1 VSRSDETETA
11 ETLDGEALREEGSAR
26 KGLSKPALALLVL
39 AVVVTLDLATKWW
52 IVNNMSYHWWIVN
65 NMSYHETIP
74 VIGDVVR
81 LTYTHNP
88 GAAFGINIGEHSRIF
103 FLVLSIVALGVL
115 AAIYRSTPATDR
127 LRLLAVALVGS
138 GAIGNIVD
146 RLRYE
151 RGVVDFLDVGIGS
164 HRWWVFN
171 VADSAVTVGA
181 ILLLV
186 SFLLEEGRE
195 RSAARHAPEGASVG
209 ES

>member
-11 ETLDGEALREEGSAR
+11 VNEDVLSEEGPAR
-26 KGLSKPALALLVL
+26 RGLSKPALALLVL
-39 AVVVTLDLATKWW
+39 AVVVTLDLATK
-52 IVNNMSYHWWIVN
+52 WWIVN

-151 RGVVDFLDVGIGS
+151 SAFSPRSTDQLPRPTVSGFS
-164 HRWWVFN
+164 RWR
-171 VADSAVTVGA
+171 S
-181 ILLLV
+181 
-186 SFLLEEGRE
+186 SGRE
-195 RSAARHAPEGASVG
+195 RSGTSSIACATSRAWSTSWTWASGAIAGGCSTWPTPP
-209 ES
+209 

>member
-11 ETLDGEALREEGSAR
+11 DALSVEGSVH
-26 KGLSKPALALLVL
+26 KGLSKTALALLVL
-39 AVVVTLDLATKWW
+39 VVVVTLDLATKWW
-52 IVNNMSYHWWIVN
+52 IVNNMG
-65 NMSYHETIP
+65 YHETIS

-103 FLVLSIVALGVL
+103 FLVLSLIALGVL
-115 AAIYRSTPATDR
+115 VAIYRSTPATDR

-138 GAIGNIVD
+138 GAVGNIID

-186 SFLLEEGRE
+186 SFLLEEAHE

>member
-1 VSRSDETETA
+1 MSRSDETGTA
-11 ETLDGEALREEGSAR
+11 EAPNTEALNEEGSAR

-52 IVNNMSYHWWIVN
+52 IVNNMG
-65 NMSYHETIP
+65 YHETIS
-74 VIGDVVR
+74 VIGNVVR

-103 FLVLSIVALGVL
+103 FLMLSIVALGVL

-138 GAIGNIVD
+138 GAIGNIID

-151 RGVVDFLDVGIGS
+151 RGVVDFLDVGLGS

-195 RSAARHAPEGASVG
+195 RSSARRGPEGASVG

>member
-1 VSRSDETETA
+1 MSRSDETETA

-52 IVNNMSYHWWIVN
+52 IVNNMSYH
-65 NMSYHETIP
+65 ETISL
-74 VIGDVVR
+74 IGDVVR

-88 GAAFGINIGEHSRIF
+88 GAAFGINIGEH
-103 FLVLSIVALGVL
+103 L

-146 RLRYE
+146 RVRYE

-181 ILLLV
+181 ILLT
-186 SFLLEEGRE
+186 
-195 RSAARHAPEGASVG
+195 PP
-209 ES
+209 

>member
-1 VSRSDETETA
+1 VSRSDETGTA
-11 ETLDGEALREEGSAR
+11 EAPNTEALNEEGSAR

-52 IVNNMSYHWWIVN
+52 IVNNMG
-65 NMSYHETIP
+65 YHETIS
-74 VIGDVVR
+74 VIGNVVR

-103 FLVLSIVALGVL
+103 FLMLSIVALGVL
-115 AAIYRSTPATDR
+115 AAIYRSTPAADR

-138 GAIGNIVD
+138 GAIGNIID

-151 RGVVDFLDVGIGS
+151 RGVVDFLDVGLGS

-195 RSAARHAPEGASVG
+195 RSSARRAPEGASVG

>member
-11 ETLDGEALREEGSAR
+11 VNEDALSEEGPASR
-26 KGLSKPALALLVL
+26 GLSKSALALLVL
-39 AVVVTLDLATKWW
+39 AVVVTLDVATK
-52 IVNNMSYHWWIVN
+52 WWIVN

-74 VIGDVVR
+74 VIGDLVR

-138 GAIGNIVD
+138 GAIGNIID

-195 RSAARHAPEGASVG
+195 RSSARHTPEGASVG

>member
-1 VSRSDETETA
+1 MSQSDETETA
-11 ETLDGEALREEGSAR
+11 EAPNTEALNEYGSAR
-26 KGLSKPALALLVL
+26 KGFSKPALALLVL

-52 IVNNMSYHWWIVN
+52 IVNNMG
-65 NMSYHETIP
+65 YHETIS
-74 VIGDVVR
+74 VIGNVVR

-103 FLVLSIVALGVL
+103 FLTLSIVALGVL

-138 GAIGNIVD
+138 GAIGNIID

-151 RGVVDFLDVGIGS
+151 RGVVDFLDVGLGS

-195 RSAARHAPEGASVG
+195 RSSARRAHEGASVG

>member
-1 VSRSDETETA
+1 MSRADETATA
-11 ETLDGEALREEGSAR
+11 EALTKEGSAR
-26 KGLSKPALALLVL
+26 KGISKPALALLVL
-39 AVVVTLDLATKWW
+39 LVVVTLDLATKWW
-52 IVNNMSYHWWIVN
+52 VVNNMG
-65 NMSYHETIP
+65 YHETIS

-127 LRLLAVALVGS
+127 LRLVAVALVGS
-138 GAIGNIVD
+138 GAVGNIID

-151 RGVVDFLDVGIGS
+151 RGVVDFVDIGIGS

-186 SFLLEEGRE
+186 SFLLEEARE
-195 RSAARHAPEGASVG
+195 RSSQRSAPEGASVG

>member
-11 ETLDGEALREEGSAR
+11 VNEDALSEEGPAR
-26 KGLSKPALALLVL
+26 RGLSKPALALLVL
-39 AVVVTLDLATKWW
+39 AVVVTLDVATK
-52 IVNNMSYHWWIVN
+52 WWIVN

-103 FLVLSIVALGVL
+103 FLALSIVALGVL
-115 AAIYRSTPATDR
+115 VAIYRSTPATDR

-138 GAIGNIVD
+138 GAIGNIID

>member
-11 ETLDGEALREEGSAR
+11 VNEDALSEEGPAR
-26 KGLSKPALALLVL
+26 RGLGKPALALLVL
-39 AVVVTLDLATKWW
+39 AVVVTLDVATKWW
-52 IVNNMSYHWWIVN
+52 IVNNMSYH
-65 NMSYHETIP
+65 ETIS

-115 AAIYRSTPATDR
+115 AGIYRSTPATDR

-138 GAIGNIVD
+138 GAVGNIID

-171 VADSAVTVGA
+171 VADAAISVGA
-181 ILLLV
+181 VLLFFDQFVL
-186 SFLLEEGRE
+186 SGRKPSGKPD
-195 RSAARHAPEGASVG
+195 RPSKT
-209 ES
+209 

>member
-1 VSRSDETETA
+1 MSRSDETETA
-11 ETLDGEALREEGSAR
+11 VNEDALSEEGPAR
-26 KGLSKPALALLVL
+26 WGLSKPALALLVL
-39 AVVVTLDLATKWW
+39 AVVVTLDVATK
-52 IVNNMSYHWWIVN
+52 WWIVN

-103 FLVLSIVALGVL
+103 FLALSIVALGVL
-115 AAIYRSTPATDR
+115 VAIYRSTPATDR

-138 GAIGNIVD
+138 GAIGNIID

-195 RSAARHAPEGASVG
+195 RSSARHAPEGASVG

>member
-1 VSRSDETETA
+1 MSRSDETETA
-11 ETLDGEALREEGSAR
+11 VNEDVLSEGGVAR
-26 KGLSKPALALLVL
+26 KGLGKTALALLVL

-52 IVNNMSYHWWIVN
+52 IVNNMSYH
-65 NMSYHETIP
+65 ETIS
-74 VIGDVVR
+74 VIGDFVR

-115 AAIYRSTPATDR
+115 IAIYRSTPATDR
-127 LRLLAVALVGS
+127 LRLVAVALVGS
-138 GAIGNIVD
+138 GAIGNIID

>member
-1 VSRSDETETA
+1 MSRSDETETA
-11 ETLDGEALREEGSAR
+11 DALSVEGSVH
-26 KGLSKPALALLVL
+26 KGLSKTALALLVL
-39 AVVVTLDLATKWW
+39 VVVVTLDLATKWW
-52 IVNNMSYHWWIVN
+52 IVNNMG
-65 NMSYHETIP
+65 YHETIS

-103 FLVLSIVALGVL
+103 FLVLSLIALGVL
-115 AAIYRSTPATDR
+115 VAIYRSTPATDR

-138 GAIGNIVD
+138 GAVGNIID

-186 SFLLEEGRE
+186 SFLLEEARE

>member
-1 VSRSDETETA
+1 MSRSDETETA
-11 ETLDGEALREEGSAR
+11 VNEDALSEEGPAR
-26 KGLSKPALALLVL
+26 WGLSKPALALLVL
-39 AVVVTLDLATKWW
+39 AVVVTLDLATK
-52 IVNNMSYHWWIVN
+52 WWIVN

-138 GAIGNIVD
+138 GAIGNIID

-186 SFLLEEGRE
+186 SFMLEEGRE
-195 RSAARHAPEGASVG
+195 RSSARHAPEGASVG

>member
-1 VSRSDETETA
+1 MSRSDETGTA
-11 ETLDGEALREEGSAR
+11 EAPNTEALNEEGSAR

-52 IVNNMSYHWWIVN
+52 IVNNMG
-65 NMSYHETIP
+65 YHETIS
-74 VIGDVVR
+74 VIGNVVR

-103 FLVLSIVALGVL
+103 FLVLSVVALGVL

-138 GAIGNIVD
+138 GAIGNIID

-151 RGVVDFLDVGIGS
+151 RGVVDFLDVGLGS

-195 RSAARHAPEGASVG
+195 RSSARRGPEGASVG

>member
-1 VSRSDETETA
+1 MSRSDETETA
-11 ETLDGEALREEGSAR
+11 DALNEEGSAR

-52 IVNNMSYHWWIVN
+52 IVNNMSYH
-65 NMSYHETIP
+65 ETIS

-138 GAIGNIVD
+138 GAIGNIID

-195 RSAARHAPEGASVG
+195 RSSTRHAPEGASVG

>member
-1 VSRSDETETA
+1 MSRSDETETA

-52 IVNNMSYHWWIVN
+52 IVNNMSYH
-65 NMSYHETIP
+65 ETISL
-74 VIGDVVR
+74 IGDVVR

-146 RLRYE
+146 RVRYE

-186 SFLLEEGRE
+186 SFLMEESRE
-195 RSAARHAPEGASVG
+195 RSSARRAPEGASVG

>member
-1 VSRSDETETA
+1 VSRSDGTETA
-11 ETLDGEALREEGSAR
+11 EALSEEGSAR
-26 KGLSKPALALLVL
+26 KGLGKPALALLVL
-39 AVVVTLDLATKWW
+39 TVVVTLDLATKWW
-52 IVNNMSYHWWIVN
+52 IVNNMSYH
-65 NMSYHETIP
+65 ETIS
-74 VIGDVVR
+74 VIGDFVR

-103 FLVLSIVALGVL
+103 FLVLSVVALGVL

-138 GAIGNIVD
+138 GAIGNIID

-195 RSAARHAPEGASVG
+195 RSSARRAPEGASVG

>member
-11 ETLDGEALREEGSAR
+11 VNEDALSEEGPAR
-26 KGLSKPALALLVL
+26 RGLGKPALALLVL
-39 AVVVTLDLATKWW
+39 AVVVTLDVATKWW
-52 IVNNMSYHWWIVN
+52 IVNNMSYH
-65 NMSYHETIP
+65 ETIS

-115 AAIYRSTPATDR
+115 AGIYRSTPATDR

-138 GAIGNIVD
+138 GAIGNIID

-195 RSAARHAPEGASVG
+195 RSSARHAPEGVSVG

>member
-1 VSRSDETETA
+1 MAEAPNTA
-11 ETLDGEALREEGSAR
+11 APDTEALNEDGSAR

-39 AVVVTLDLATKWW
+39 TVVVTLDLATKWW
-52 IVNNMSYHWWIVN
+52 IVNNMSYH
-65 NMSYHETIP
+65 ETIS
-74 VIGDVVR
+74 VIGDFVR

-138 GAIGNIVD
+138 GAIGNIID

-151 RGVVDFLDVGIGS
+151 RGVVDFLDVGVGS

-186 SFLLEEGRE
+186 SFLLEESRE
-195 RSAARHAPEGASVG
+195 RSSARRAPEGASVG

>member
-1 VSRSDETETA
+1 MSRSDETETA
-11 ETLDGEALREEGSAR
+11 VNEDALSEEGPAR
-26 KGLSKPALALLVL
+26 RGLSKPALALLVL
-39 AVVVTLDLATKWW
+39 AVVVTLDVATK
-52 IVNNMSYHWWIVN
+52 WWIVN

-103 FLVLSIVALGVL
+103 FLALSIVALGVL
-115 AAIYRSTPATDR
+115 VAIYRSTPATDR

-138 GAIGNIVD
+138 GAIGNIID

-195 RSAARHAPEGASVG
+195 RSSARHAPEGASVG

>member
-11 ETLDGEALREEGSAR
+11 VNEDALSEEGPAR
-26 KGLSKPALALLVL
+26 RGLGKPALALLVL
-39 AVVVTLDLATKWW
+39 AVVVTLDVATKWW
-52 IVNNMSYHWWIVN
+52 IVNNMSYH
-65 NMSYHETIP
+65 ETIS

-115 AAIYRSTPATDR
+115 AGIYRSTPATDR

-138 GAIGNIVD
+138 GAIGNIID

-195 RSAARHAPEGASVG
+195 RSSARHAPEGASVG

>member
-1 VSRSDETETA
+1 MSRADETATA
-11 ETLDGEALREEGSAR
+11 EALTKEGLAR
-26 KGLSKPALALLVL
+26 KGISKPALALLVL
-39 AVVVTLDLATKWW
+39 LVVVTLDLATKWW
-52 IVNNMSYHWWIVN
+52 VVNNMG
-65 NMSYHETIP
+65 YHETIS

-127 LRLLAVALVGS
+127 LRLVAVALVGS
-138 GAIGNIVD
+138 GAVGNIID

-151 RGVVDFLDVGIGS
+151 RGVVDFVDIGIGS

-186 SFLLEEGRE
+186 SFLLEEARE
-195 RSAARHAPEGASVG
+195 RSSQRSAPEGASVG

>member
-1 VSRSDETETA
+1 VSQSDETETA
-11 ETLDGEALREEGSAR
+11 EAPNTEALNEYGSAR
-26 KGLSKPALALLVL
+26 KGFSKPALALLVL

-52 IVNNMSYHWWIVN
+52 IVNNMG
-65 NMSYHETIP
+65 YHETIS
-74 VIGDVVR
+74 VIGNVVR

-103 FLVLSIVALGVL
+103 FLTLSIVALGVL
-115 AAIYRSTPATDR
+115 AAIYRSTPETDR

-138 GAIGNIVD
+138 GAIGNIID

-151 RGVVDFLDVGIGS
+151 RGVVDFLDVGLGS

-195 RSAARHAPEGASVG
+195 RSSARRAPEGASVG

>member
-1 VSRSDETETA
+1 
-11 ETLDGEALREEGSAR
+11 
-26 KGLSKPALALLVL
+26 
-39 AVVVTLDLATKWW
+39 
-52 IVNNMSYHWWIVN
+52 
-65 NMSYHETIP
+65 
-74 VIGDVVR
+74 
-81 LTYTHNP
+81 
-88 GAAFGINIGEHSRIF
+88 
-103 FLVLSIVALGVL
+103 VLSIVALGVL

-146 RLRYE
+146 RVRYE

-186 SFLLEEGRE
+186 SFLMEESRE
-195 RSAARHAPEGASVG
+195 RSSARRAPEGASVG